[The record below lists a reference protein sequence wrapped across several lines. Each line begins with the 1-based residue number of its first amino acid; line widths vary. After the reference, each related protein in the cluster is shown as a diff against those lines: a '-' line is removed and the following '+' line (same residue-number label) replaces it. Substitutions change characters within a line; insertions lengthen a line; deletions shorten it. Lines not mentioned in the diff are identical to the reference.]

1 MKCKE
6 KVIQTVQCFGKK
18 LKKKTQQK
26 TNKISK
32 KNKKQNHGKF

>member
-18 LKKKTQQK
+18 LKKKNTTK
-26 TNKISK
+26 NKQNK
-32 KNKKQNHGKF
+32 QKNKKQNHGKF